1 MIYDNYECQG
11 QMTIFDFLDP
21 TSGVGK
27 MSAEPC
33 LQETQK
39 VKTSDVSL
47 KKSQGSSRPKFLY
60 LYLGGASGQ
69 MPDVWTVTDGQ
80 SLGVLETQLTKECH
94 RDVEESFLWQILEE
108 QVQEKYFLSE
118 KACRG
123 ILRRSEKRG
132 KTLPEV
138 LKTALMKQGNISQAE
153 LANLVTE

>member
-1 MIYDNYECQG
+1 
-11 QMTIFDFLDP
+11 
-21 TSGVGK
+21 
-27 MSAEPC
+27 
-33 LQETQK
+33 
-39 VKTSDVSL
+39 
-47 KKSQGSSRPKFLY
+47 
-60 LYLGGASGQ
+60 

-80 SLGVLETQLTKECH
+80 SLGVLETQLMKECH

-138 LKTALMKQGNISQAE
+138 LKTALMVQGNISEAE
-153 LANLVTE
+153 LANLAME

>member
-11 QMTIFDFLDP
+11 QMNIYDFLDP
-21 TSGVGK
+21 TSGSGK
-27 MSAEPC
+27 TSAEPC
-33 LQETQK
+33 QVTTE
-39 VKTSDVSL
+39 KTSVKSS
-47 KKSQGSSRPKFLY
+47 KKSQGSSRPKFLS

-69 MPDVWTVTDGQ
+69 MPEVWTETDFQ

-123 ILRRSEKRG
+123 IIRRSEKRG

-138 LKTALMKQGNISQAE
+138 LKTALMVQGNISEQE
-153 LANLVTE
+153 LANLVAE